1 MPLRSASDYIESLR
15 DSRRV
20 VYQGRSVPD
29 VTAHPELRVAI
40 DHAAID
46 YELADA
52 PEHRGL
58 AVFDHPEWGETSA
71 YYRLPRSVDDLL
83 ARSALIETATALGG
97 TLVLLIKEIGTDALF
112 ALQRLCSGEELE
124 RVQAFHARCATE
136 DLAVCVAQTDPKG
149 DRALGP
155 TQQADPDLY
164 LHVVGESSE
173 GLVVR
178 GAKCHTSVSVNADEL
193 IVLPTRAMRDDAADY
208 AISFSVPVD
217 TDGLTFYVSA
227 YGAGE
232 RDEFQFPISATH
244 KMLESLTV
252 FDDVVVP
259 WDRVYLDRR
268 PEVAGPLAS
277 AFVEYHRF
285 TATSYKL
292 PLLDTLVGCALEIA
306 EMNGTAKVAHIRD
319 KIARL
324 VNYAETVRAL
334 THAAAR
340 SARVDDREIAT
351 PDPLLT
357 NMAKFTFATGYHE
370 AIQRLQDCAGGLL
383 VTGPGDADWADPEHR
398 RVFDKY
404 YAAAA
409 PAARRIP
416 MMNLI
421 ADLTARDFGGYQAV
435 LATHAEG
442 SIEAEKLHML
452 AAYDDTAARALARR
466 LGRLE

>member
-1 MPLRSASDYIESLR
+1 MPLRTASQYIEGLR
-15 DSRRV
+15 DGRRV
-20 VYQGRSVPD
+20 VYQGKTVDD
-29 VTAHPELRVAI
+29 VTVEPDLRVAV
-40 DHAAID
+40 DHAA
-46 YELADA
+46 ADFDLGDD
-52 PEHRGL
+52 PQHRRL

-71 YYRLPRSVDDLL
+71 YYRTPTSAQDLL
-83 ARSALIETATALGG
+83 DRSQLIEAATTVGG
-97 TLVLLIKEIGTDALF
+97 TLVLLIKEIGSDAIF
-112 ALQRLCSGEELE
+112 ALERLCEGEERE
-124 RVQAFHARCATE
+124 RVHEFHARCATG
-136 DLAVCVAQTDPKG
+136 DLAVCVAQTDVKG
-149 DRALGP
+149 DRSLGP
-155 TQQADPDLY
+155 TEQVDPDLY
-164 LHVVGESSE
+164 LHVVGESAD

-178 GAKCHTSVSVNADEL
+178 GAKCHTSVSANADEL
-193 IVLPTRAMRDDAADY
+193 IVLPTRAMRADAADY
-208 AISFSVPVD
+208 AVAFSIPVD
-217 TDGLTFYVSA
+217 TEGLTFYVSA

-232 RDEFQFPISATH
+232 RDEFQFPVSSRH

-259 WDRVYLDRR
+259 WDRVYLDRE
-268 PEVAGPLAS
+268 PERAGPLAA
-277 AFVEYHRF
+277 AFVGYHRF

-292 PLLDTLVGCALEIA
+292 PLVDALVGCALAIS

-334 THAAAR
+334 THSAAR
-340 SARVDDREIAT
+340 AAVIDERGIAS

-370 AIQRLQDCAGGLL
+370 AVQRLQDCAGGLL
-383 VTGPGDADWADPEHR
+383 VTGPSEADWADPAHR
-398 RVFDKY
+398 AVLEKY

-409 PAARRIP
+409 PAATRLP

-442 SIEAEKLHML
+442 SIEAEKLHLL
-452 AAYDDTAARALARR
+452 AAYDAERARAVVNGLLPDR
-466 LGRLE
+466 